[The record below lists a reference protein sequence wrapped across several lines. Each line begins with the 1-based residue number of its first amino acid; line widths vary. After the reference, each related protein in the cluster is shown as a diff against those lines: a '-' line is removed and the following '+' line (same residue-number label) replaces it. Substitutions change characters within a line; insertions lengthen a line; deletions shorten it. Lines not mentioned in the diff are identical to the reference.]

1 MSNMIQDDFPA
12 KPYKGPQSYQ
22 SHDASLFFGREMEA
36 EKLLSKILSARFSLL
51 HAQSG
56 AGKTSLLNA
65 RIIPQ
70 LEQRGWLPVR
80 ILPQNDP
87 IESTWRSTLQTLLP
101 PMETEAKAITRAIE
115 RLAKDGDDLTLD
127 ELLRRYD
134 DLPDRDADKRELIAP
149 MDLEKIVG
157 KQYEQWL
164 GGGQVTP
171 FFCRL
176 LRATSEIR
184 WLNDHLGLFLV
195 KPVDNLTMTLTGA
208 TPVSQILRFCSHPSL
223 LEGYKELLIKLE
235 AKNPLWGLLEKFENL
250 FEVYSAKGISVK
262 LTLIFDQFEEMFTR
276 FVDPGQLKLE
286 TQDIPDW
293 RLRWRFFDEL
303 QSLYFRGYG
312 DAQSAEPEGDAI
324 LSALPIRYVVSMRSE
339 WISRLD
345 NIARFAPDIVSNA
358 YHLDLLVKE
367 TARQA
372 IQEPARQFGFGYE
385 NSLYDKIIDDLCK
398 EMRFVEPTHLQIV
411 CEKLWDARG
420 RQLASELLQKANIG
434 DLPHEAEYAL
444 VELEVYQNLDG
455 AAGILKAF
463 LLDYLESL
471 DTEAKLMAIEMLEP
485 LITIS
490 GTRNIVDYE
499 QLVHSPFHKI
509 ESPVENA
516 SKDNDVIPSLGW
528 RNDIIQHRQNCL
540 ANLINSN
547 IVRME
552 SRLGGQFVEITHEFL
567 IDPIRKEVVREMY
580 SNLSYRNFRQALN
593 VFVHCEAM
601 SLGIDM
607 EGDFGQADFHAVNE
621 YSELLSWSHWACELM
636 LRRAIEYGYGKEV
649 IAKWLERYGSLPS
662 PGGLF
667 EAALADMEKIEQ
679 EKRFDL
685 TLGFKQLQAINS
697 RRKELKNLSI
707 GIVQVLFRST
717 LKHAKDAH
725 YADIVYWS
733 RRFYE
738 QQIT

>member
-1 MSNMIQDDFPA
+1 MSNKTPDDSLT

-22 SHDASLFFGREMEA
+22 SHDAGLFFGREMEA
-36 EKLLSKILSARFSLL
+36 EKLLSKILSSRFSLL

-87 IESTWRSTLQTLLP
+87 IESTWRSTLQALLP
-101 PMETEAKAITRAIE
+101 PLETETKAIKRAIE
-115 RLAKDGDDLTLD
+115 KLAEEGEDLSLD

-134 DLPDRDADKRELIAP
+134 DLPDRSAAKRELIAP
-149 MDLEKIVG
+149 MDLDETVG

-164 GGGQVTP
+164 GGGKVTP

-184 WLNDHLGLFLV
+184 ALNDHLRFFM
-195 KPVDNLTMTLTGA
+195 KNPTDDALTGK
-208 TPVSQILRFCSHPSL
+208 TPVSQILCLCADPSQ
-223 LEGYKELLIKLE
+223 LEGYKVLLAQLE

-250 FEVYSAKGISVK
+250 FEVYATKGISLK

-276 FVDPGQLKLE
+276 FVDPGQLKVE
-286 TQDIPDW
+286 IQDIPDW

-303 QSLYFRGYG
+303 QALYFRGYG
-312 DAQSAEPEGDAI
+312 DAHSAEFDGDAS
-324 LSALPIRYVVSMRSE
+324 LSALPLRYVVSMRSE

-345 NIARFAPDIVSNA
+345 GIARFAPDIVPNA

-372 IQEPARQFGFGYE
+372 IQEPARQYGFGYE

-420 RQLASELLQKANIG
+420 RQLAGDLQQKANI
-434 DLPHEAEYAL
+434 DSLLPMPECTL

-463 LLDYLESL
+463 LLDYLEGL
-471 DTEAKLMAIEMLEP
+471 VKDEKLTAIEMLEP
-485 LITIS
+485 LVTVS

-499 QLVHSPFHKI
+499 QLIHSPFRKA
-509 ESPVENA
+509 ESTVENSSNENNA
-516 SKDNDVIPSLGW
+516 ITSLDW
-528 RNDIIQHRQNCL
+528 SSDFIQHRKNCL
-540 ANLINSN
+540 ANLINRN

-552 SRLGGQFVEITHEFL
+552 NRLGGQFVEITHEFL
-567 IDPIRKEVVREMY
+567 IDPIRKEVTRELY

-593 VFVHCEAM
+593 VLSHCEAM

-607 EGDFGQADFHAVNE
+607 DGDFGQADFRAIID
-621 YSELLSWSHWACELM
+621 YSEQISWSHWACELM
-636 LRRAIEYGYGKEV
+636 LRRAIEYGTGKAELG
-649 IAKWLERYGSLPS
+649 KWLERYESLPS
-662 PGGLF
+662 SEDVF
-667 EAALADMEKIEQ
+667 ETALVQLGKIEQ
-679 EKRFDL
+679 EERFDL
-685 TLGFKQLQAINS
+685 TLGFKQFQAINS
-697 RRKELKNLSI
+697 RREQLSNLSL
-707 GIVQVLFRST
+707 GIVEVIFRSQ
-717 LKHAKDAH
+717 LRHAKDAH
-725 YADIVYWS
+725 RTDIVYWS

-738 QQIT
+738 Q

>member
-1 MSNMIQDDFPA
+1 MSNKIPDDSLA

-22 SHDASLFFGREMEA
+22 IHDAGLFFGRELEA
-36 EKLLSKILSARFSLL
+36 EKLLSKILSSRFSLL

-70 LEQRGWLPVR
+70 LEKRGWMPVR

-87 IESTWRSTLQTLLP
+87 IESTWRSTLQALLP
-101 PMETEAKAITRAIE
+101 PLETEAKAITRAVEILSE
-115 RLAKDGDDLTLD
+115 KGEDLSLD

-134 DLPDRDADKRELIAP
+134 NLPFRSTAKRELIAP
-149 MDLEKIVG
+149 MNLDETVG
-157 KQYEQWL
+157 KQYDQWL
-164 GGGQVTP
+164 GGGQVVP
-171 FFCRL
+171 YFCRI
-176 LRATSEIR
+176 LRATFEIR
-184 WLNDHLGLFLV
+184 ALNDYLRLFTANIA
-195 KPVDNLTMTLTGA
+195 DENLLMPFTGE
-208 TPVSQILRFCSHPSL
+208 TPVGQVLRLFSNPSL
-223 LEGYKELLIKLE
+223 LEGYKRLLDQLE
-235 AKNPLWGLLEKFENL
+235 VENPLWGLLEKFENL
-250 FEVYSAKGISVK
+250 FQIYSDKKLSLK

-276 FVDPGQLKLE
+276 FVDPGQLKLA

-312 DAQSAEPEGDAI
+312 NAHNSRSESEADACLP
-324 LSALPIRYVVSMRSE
+324 ALPIRYVVSMRSE

-345 NIARFAPDIVSNA
+345 GIARFAPDIVSNP

-372 IQEPARQFGFGYE
+372 IQEPARQYGFGYE

-420 RQLASELLQKANIG
+420 RQLAGELKQKANI
-434 DLPHEAEYAL
+434 DSLPPTSECTL

-471 DTEAKLMAIEMLEP
+471 DIDTKLASIEMLES

-490 GTRNIVDYE
+490 GTRNIVDHE
-499 QLVHSPFHKI
+499 QLIHSPFHKI
-509 ESPVENA
+509 ESLKENT
-516 SKDNDVIPSLGW
+516 SKDNDLIPSLGW
-528 RNDIIQHRQNCL
+528 RNDIIQHRQSCL
-540 ANLINSN
+540 ANLIDHN

-567 IDPIRKEVVREMY
+567 IDPIRMEVVRELY

-593 VFVHCEAM
+593 VLIHCEAM

-607 EGDFGQADFHAVNE
+607 EGDFGQADFPLSMNTVSWFLGAIGHVN
-621 YSELLSWSHWACELM
+621 
-636 LRRAIEYGYGKEV
+636 
-649 IAKWLERYGSLPS
+649 
-662 PGGLF
+662 
-667 EAALADMEKIEQ
+667 
-679 EKRFDL
+679 
-685 TLGFKQLQAINS
+685 
-697 RRKELKNLSI
+697 
-707 GIVQVLFRST
+707 
-717 LKHAKDAH
+717 
-725 YADIVYWS
+725 
-733 RRFYE
+733 
-738 QQIT
+738 

>member
-1 MSNMIQDDFPA
+1 MPDDSLA

-22 SHDASLFFGREMEA
+22 SHDAGLFFGREMEA
-36 EKLLSKILSARFSLL
+36 EKLLSKILSSRFSLL

-87 IESTWRSTLQTLLP
+87 IESTWRSTLQALLP
-101 PMETEAKAITRAIE
+101 PLETEAKAIKRAVE
-115 RLAKDGDDLTLD
+115 RLAGEGEDLSLD

-134 DLPDRDADKRELIAP
+134 DLPDRSAAKRELIAP
-149 MDLEKIVG
+149 MDLDDTVG

-184 WLNDHLGLFLV
+184 ALNDHLRFFMKNPTGD
-195 KPVDNLTMTLTGA
+195 PLTGK
-208 TPVSQILRFCSHPSL
+208 TPVSQIFQLCSHSSQ
-223 LEGYKELLIKLE
+223 LEGYIAMLAKLE
-235 AKNPLWGLLEKFENL
+235 AKNSLWGLLEKFENL
-250 FEVYSAKGISVK
+250 FEVYSANGISLK

-276 FVDPGQLKLE
+276 FVDPGQLKVE
-286 TQDIPDW
+286 IQDIPDW

-303 QSLYFRGYG
+303 QALYFRGYG
-312 DAQSAEPEGDAI
+312 DARSADVEGEG
-324 LSALPIRYVVSMRSE
+324 LSALPLRYVVSMRSE

-345 NIARFAPDIVSNA
+345 GIARFAPDIVPNA

-372 IQEPARQFGFGYE
+372 IQEPARQYGFGYE

-420 RQLASELLQKANIG
+420 RQLAGGLQQKNNNT
-434 DLPHEAEYAL
+434 DSSLSTPECTL
-444 VELEVYQNLDG
+444 VELEVYQSLDG

-463 LLDYLESL
+463 LVDYLEGL
-471 DTEAKLMAIEMLEP
+471 VKDEKLTAIEMLEP
-485 LITIS
+485 LVTVS

-499 QLVHSPFHKI
+499 QLLHSPFRKA
-509 ESPVENA
+509 ESTLEN
-516 SKDNDVIPSLGW
+516 SSNGSNIIPSLDW
-528 RNDIIQHRQNCL
+528 SSDCLQRRKNCL
-540 ANLINSN
+540 ANLINRN

-552 SRLGGQFVEITHEFL
+552 NRLGGQFLEITHEFL
-567 IDPIRKEVVREMY
+567 IDPIRKEVSRELY
-580 SNLSYRNFRQALN
+580 SDLSRRNFRQALI
-593 VFVHCEAM
+593 VLSHCEAM

-607 EGDFGQADFHAVNE
+607 DEDFGQADFRAIID
-621 YSELLSWSHWACELM
+621 YSEEIAWSHWACELM
-636 LRRAIEYGYGKEV
+636 LRRAIEYGTGKAV
-649 IAKWLERYGSLPS
+649 LGKWLERYESLS
-662 PGGLF
+662 SSGDAF
-667 EAALADMEKIEQ
+667 ATALVQLGKIEQ

-685 TLGFKQLQAINS
+685 TLGFKQIQALNLQ
-697 RRKELKNLSI
+697 REQLTDLSL
-707 GIVQVLFRST
+707 GIVEVVFKSQ

-725 YADIVYWS
+725 RADIVYWS

-738 QQIT
+738 QQST